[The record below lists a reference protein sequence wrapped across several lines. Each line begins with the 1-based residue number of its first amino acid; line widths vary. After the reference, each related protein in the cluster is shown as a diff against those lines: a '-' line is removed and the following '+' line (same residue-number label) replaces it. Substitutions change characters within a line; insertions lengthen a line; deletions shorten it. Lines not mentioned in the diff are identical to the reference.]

1 MVYRVK
7 QLNAYY
13 VKTVQECEN
22 SSQAVYVEKHK
33 LLTHIVQLPV
43 RSNSSPAHPIQI
55 ATEQGYGL
63 HSEFYPIACKD
74 RSTQTLMQSQ
84 AAQQGASL

>member
-33 LLTHIVQLPV
+33 LLTHIVQLRV
-43 RSNSSPAHPIQI
+43 RSNSSPAYPIQI
-55 ATEQGYGL
+55 AIEQNYRL
-63 HSEFYPIACKD
+63 HSEFYPRACKD
-74 RSTQTLMQSQ
+74 KSTQTLMQSQ
-84 AAQQGASL
+84 VPQQGPSL